1 MDLQDQFGLTY
12 LFIAH
17 DLSVVRHVSERVAVM
32 YLGKIVEVADTD
44 TLFAEARHPYTRALL
59 ASIPKPDPR
68 ADPRS
73 VLHGEVPSP
82 IDPPSGC
89 NFHPRCLECL
99 GDVCSQED
107 PAAVSLADGTL
118 VACHLYGEGSKAI
131 ANQQHHGV

>member
-1 MDLQDQFGLTY
+1 
-12 LFIAH
+12 
-17 DLSVVRHVSERVAVM
+17 M

-44 TLFAEARHPYTRALL
+44 RLFSEPRHPYTRALL
-59 ASIPKPDPR
+59 GAIPKPDPR

-89 NFHPRCLECL
+89 RFHPRCLAYL

-107 PAAVSLADGTL
+107 PKVASLADGTL
-118 VACHLYGEGSKAI
+118 VACHMYGDSG
-131 ANQQHHGV
+131 